1 MTFHFHI
8 SGRVQGVGF
17 RPHVHQCAGEWQ
29 VTGQVSNEPD
39 GVHILFNATSLE
51 KAQTFVDQIVRR
63 APALAIIRHTS
74 LIAVDDRIFSDF
86 SIVPKQSH
94 SIPDLLITP
103 DFAMCPD
110 CRHEFHDP
118 GNRRYQYPFI
128 TCTVCGPRY
137 SILRDLPYER
147 NLTAMSHY
155 IPCKACELEYSD
167 ISNRRYF
174 SQTNSCQQ
182 CGVRLSWHSGQSD
195 EVLDQ
200 QQAILPECIKA
211 LQDGKTIAVK
221 GIGGFLLI
229 CDAANKEAIQKLR
242 HRKQRAA
249 RPFAVLFPDIELIRE
264 YTQAGQEEVTLLQS
278 ETAPVMILPYSP
290 QGARQLDL
298 SGIAPGLSSIGVM
311 LPYAPLLEWIISNW
325 QHPVIATSGNLS
337 GSCIVFQSGHKK
349 ELLRFADCILDHDRD
364 IHIPQD
370 DSVIRITQKCRIP
383 IKLRRSRGYAP
394 AILTDTIHD
403 NQATVFAA
411 GASLKSAFA
420 LQHNKQVYVSQFL
433 GNLESYDA
441 QLNYQHTL
449 RHLCSILKAEPQV
462 VLADLHPDYPST
474 QWAMHLSQTQNIPIH
489 KIQHHEAHFAAI
501 LGEHHLFDSKEKVLG
516 VIWDGTGYGHDGSAW
531 GGEFFIFES
540 GVIRR
545 VNHLQPF
552 VNMSGDKMAREPRL
566 SALSL
571 AHDIPWAAAILQSK
585 FSGKEW
591 DYYLKV
597 IRQKPAHTT
606 SAGRYFDAIASLLN
620 LSDFNT
626 YEGQAGLLLEE
637 KALEYFIKA
646 GYDIR
651 ESYYHLDENASAIDM
666 KGVITHIVKDAI
678 SGRPATEIAAV
689 FHKTLADIISH
700 MARLEKADR
709 IACSGGVFQN
719 AVLVDLIALQL
730 SKSRQVYFHD
740 QLPPNDECVAFGQLM
755 HYLQIKKA

>member
-51 KAQTFVDQIVRR
+51 KAHAFADQILKR
-63 APALAIIRHTS
+63 APALAIIRKTS
-74 LIAVDDRIFSDF
+74 LIVVDDRIFSDF
-86 SIVPKQSH
+86 SIVTKQSD

-110 CRHEFHDP
+110 CRQEFHDP

-155 IPCKACELEYSD
+155 VPCKDCDLEYSD
-167 ISNRRYF
+167 VSNRRYF
-174 SQTNSCQQ
+174 SQTNSCHQ
-182 CGVRLSWHSGQSD
+182 CGVRLSWHGGQTD
-195 EVLDQ
+195 EVLHEQ
-200 QQAILPECIKA
+200 HAILPELLKA

-221 GIGGFLLI
+221 GIGGFLLL
-229 CDAANKEAIQKLR
+229 CDAENKEAIQTLR
-242 HRKQRAA
+242 LRKKRVA
-249 RPFAVLFPDIELIRE
+249 RPFAVLFPGIDLIRE
-264 YTQAGQEEVTLLQS
+264 YTRARLEDLTMLQR
-278 ETAPVMILPYSP
+278 ETSPIVLLPYSP
-290 QGARQLDL
+290 QGARHLDMN
-298 SGIAPGLSSIGVM
+298 GIAPGLSSIGVM
-311 LPYAPLLEWIISNW
+311 LPHAPLLEWIMSNW
-325 QHPVIATSGNLS
+325 QRPVIATSGNLS
-337 GSCIVFQSGHKK
+337 GSCIVFQSGQKK
-349 ELLRFADCILDHDRD
+349 VLSRFADCILDHDRD
-364 IHIPQD
+364 ILIPQD
-370 DSVIRITQKCRIP
+370 DSVIRISQMCRKP
-383 IKLRRSRGYAP
+383 IMLRRSRGYAP

-403 NQATVFAA
+403 NPATLYAA
-411 GASLKSAFA
+411 GASIKSAFA
-420 LQHNKQVYVSQFL
+420 IRHNKQVYVSQFL

-441 QLNYQHTL
+441 QLNYQHTFK
-449 RHLCSILKAEPQV
+449 HLCNLLKAAPQV
-462 VLADLHPDYPST
+462 VLSDIHPDYPST
-474 QWAMHLSQTQNIPIH
+474 QWAMQLSQTRNIPIH

-501 LGEHHLFDSKEKVLG
+501 LGEHDLFDSKEKVLG
-516 VIWDGTGYGHDGSAW
+516 VIWDGTGYGHDGSTW

-571 AHDIPWAAAILQSK
+571 AHDIPGAAAMLQSK

-637 KALEYFIKA
+637 KALEYFNET

-651 ESYYHLDENASAIDM
+651 ESYYHPDENASAIDM
-666 KGVITHIVKDAI
+666 KGVITRIVEDAI

-719 AVLVDLIALQL
+719 SVLVDLIALQL
-730 SKSRQVYFHD
+730 GKSMQVYFHD